1 MEIVSSESHSFIKLL
16 KVNREHLVTH
26 IRNTQCL
33 LDNLLQNDYFSTEDA
48 EIVCACPTQPDKV
61 RRILDLVQSKG
72 EEVSEFFLYVL
83 QQLADAYVDLR
94 PWLSEIGFSPSPLI
108 QSKAVVNTDPG
119 TREPPRRQG
128 PQGFEM
134 LSVRAQQGI
143 KVGSIL
149 ASPAF
154 HPRQQALLLCSF

>member
-1 MEIVSSESHSFIKLL
+1 M
-16 KVNREHLVTH
+16 
-26 IRNTQCL
+26 
-33 LDNLLQNDYFSTEDA
+33 
-48 EIVCACPTQPDKV
+48 
-61 RRILDLVQSKG
+61 
-72 EEVSEFFLYVL
+72 SEFFLHVI

-128 PQGFEM
+128 PRGLEM
-134 LSVRAQQGI
+134 FSVQAQQGI
-143 KVGSIL
+143 KVGSTL
-149 ASPAF
+149 TSPAL

>member
-1 MEIVSSESHSFIKLL
+1 M
-16 KVNREHLVTH
+16 
-26 IRNTQCL
+26 
-33 LDNLLQNDYFSTEDA
+33 
-48 EIVCACPTQPDKV
+48 
-61 RRILDLVQSKG
+61 
-72 EEVSEFFLYVL
+72 SEFFLYVL

-134 LSVRAQQGI
+134 LSVQAQQGI